1 MTLKYANSGVLPS
14 GASRFEPPTSD
25 SAKEHFLDQ
34 SQELGDG
41 SGINNVYP
49 SPESYSIEKS
59 GVFRSYQLQTPTDGN
74 PPQPSGDPD
83 GQLTSFTNNVESISN
98 KERSIFASSGLQS
111 EFSNGSE
118 SKKEA
123 DEINDFTI
131 FNTYKHYYSVIGEHR
146 KNPDE
151 NKRLRFVDTP
161 RKKGEQ
167 NNDTLRPLEIEYL
180 STAVR
185 SRFTFKR
192 YPFD

>member
-1 MTLKYANSGVLPS
+1 MTLKYADSGVLPS
-14 GASRFEPPTSD
+14 GVSRFEPPTSD

-34 SQELGDG
+34 AQER
-41 SGINNVYP
+41 INETYT

-59 GVFRSYQLQTPTDGN
+59 GVFRSYQLQTPTDGK
-74 PPQPSGDPD
+74 PPQPSSDPD
-83 GQLTSFTNNVESISN
+83 GELTTFTNNTESISN

-111 EFSNGSE
+111 VFSNALE
-118 SKKEA
+118 SKKAA

-131 FNTYKHYYSVIGEHR
+131 FNTYKHYYSVVGKPNE
-146 KNPDE
+146 
-151 NKRLRFVDTP
+151 LVFVDTP
-161 RKKGEQ
+161 RKENEQ

-185 SRFTFKR
+185 SRFTFNR